1 MAKVLHASAS
11 GYFPGCL
18 VENADIAN
26 QSLVDAMAIY
36 WKVKSWTIT
45 ISGDDPISATTFT
58 RTESDETYLVCN
70 NNEFS
75 PSDADNFFS
84 LSSAFYVNS
93 YSNPTLYGVRAN
105 FYLKRGSLIY
115 SSQGGE
121 EFSQLVGTFSFYGN
135 SYPLYRE
142 IDEGG
147 PPSASGSIVPD
158 TYWPY
163 TA

>member
-1 MAKVLHASAS
+1 MAKVLHASYS

-18 VENADIAN
+18 AEDAN
-26 QSLVDAMAIY
+26 RANRSLVDAMTIY

-75 PSDADNFFS
+75 PSDENNFFS
-84 LSSAFYVNS
+84 LSEFFVNS
-93 YSNPTLYGVRAN
+93 YATPTLYGIDAG
-105 FYLKRGSLIY
+105 FYLERGGLVY
-115 SSQGGE
+115 SSEGGE
-121 EFSQLVGTFSFYGN
+121 EFSQLVGTFSFFGN

-142 IDEGG
+142 IDEGD
-147 PPSASGSIVPD
+147 PPSASGTIVPN

-163 TA
+163 EA

>member
-18 VENADIAN
+18 VESANDAN

-58 RTESDETYLVCN
+58 RTEADETYLVCN
-70 NNEFS
+70 NNEFL
-75 PSDADNFFS
+75 PSDEDNFFS

-93 YSNPTLYGVRAN
+93 YSDPTLYGVQAG

-115 SSQGGE
+115 NSQGGE
-121 EFSQLVGTFSFYGN
+121 EFSQLVGTFSFFGN
-135 SYPLYRE
+135 SYPLYRD
-142 IDEGG
+142 IDEGD
-147 PPSASGSIVPD
+147 PPSASGTIVPD

-163 TA
+163 E